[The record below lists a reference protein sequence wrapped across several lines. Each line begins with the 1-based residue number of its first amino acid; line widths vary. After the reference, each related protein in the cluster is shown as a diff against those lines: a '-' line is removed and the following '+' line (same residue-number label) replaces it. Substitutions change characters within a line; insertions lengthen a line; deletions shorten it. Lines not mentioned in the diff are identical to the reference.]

1 MIDAPSRARLNL
13 IALYTVGRVLCVVA
27 ALLYV
32 AGKLVSDWPAV
43 RALASHWTLLDSG
56 LSLLA
61 ALAAYPLLVFGWM
74 TILRESRLFQ
84 KRFFWC
90 YFRIWLVSYL
100 YRYVPGKIL
109 LLTERA
115 RLGRHVGIEPVQ
127 GAYMAVLETVLVIVA
142 AILFSIP
149 VVQSA
154 MEFRSAWS
162 NAAVI
167 LVALLVAG
175 SVGAKALL
183 RLPRF
188 RERLSSLAQV
198 RLRPQSLAIL
208 LCIYLLFWLLMGLSF
223 FFLVLM
229 LEPVPVFSSPYIIGI
244 LALAYALGTVTLFA
258 PGGVGVREFVLT
270 IGLSSLMPE
279 GTAAAIAL
287 ASRIY
292 LTLLELA
299 LAGIAVATIPLPE
312 RVET

>member
-1 MIDAPSRARLNL
+1 
-13 IALYTVGRVLCVVA
+13 VVA

-223 FFLVLM
+223 FFLVRM